1 MTHVTTW
8 TGDSYCMECWNWEG
22 ENIRERT
29 AAGAGAHPQDE
40 SARGEDAAGKRRA
53 SRNDRDKAKL
63 RASYKDHCAY
73 HLFHAH
79 HRKHQGC
86 TFAGA
91 GQSRCSRGSHNI
103 PDDFE
108 DAQGELETPART

>member
-29 AAGAGAHPQDE
+29 AAGA
-40 SARGEDAAGKRRA
+40 RRA
-53 SRNDRDKAKL
+53 PPGRVGARRRRGRQEARNDRDKAKL